1 MSSNTEGGE
10 STISELQYYS
20 NREHLKSEISS
31 FALKNVDENKL
42 IDHIEL
48 TLPNNENII
57 IENRNITV
65 VDMPGIEDA
74 ICLRKMLCYIE
85 QNRYKILPMFVIDLD
100 SGTTNL
106 IQFKH
111 MKDLFRKMKNFR
123 IPFVLTKF
131 SNLANSVAAKMD
143 NDGEDV
149 GDMDLCLAH
158 L

>member
-1 MSSNTEGGE
+1 M
-10 STISELQYYS
+10 QYYKD
-20 NREHLKSEISS
+20 RETLKNEITN
-31 FALKNVDENKL
+31 FALKYIAADRY

-48 TLPNNENII
+48 ILPNNENII

-106 IQFKH
+106 VQFKH
-111 MKDLFRKMKNFR
+111 MKDLFKKMKNFR
-123 IPFVLTKF
+123 IPFILTKF
-131 SNLANSVAAKMD
+131 SNMANSVSAKMD
-143 NDGEDV
+143 NDGEDID
-149 GDMDLCLAH
+149 DMELCLAH